1 MVPEDQI
8 EMWMGKPDIRT
19 SVDGLIKATLD
30 AGAPDN
36 VTVLIVEG
44 YADDV

>member
-8 EMWMGKPDIRT
+8 EMWMGKPDIQT
-19 SVDGLIKATLD
+19 AVDGLIQATLD

-36 VTVLIVEG
+36 VTVVIVEG
-44 YADDV
+44 FADAV

>member
-1 MVPEDQI
+1 
-8 EMWMGKPDIRT
+8 MGNPDIQV

-36 VTVLIVEG
+36 VTVVIVEG
-44 YADDV
+44 YAEAV

>member
-19 SVDGLIKATLD
+19 AVDGLIQATLD

-36 VTVLIVEG
+36 VTVVIVEG
-44 YADDV
+44 FADAV

>member
-1 MVPEDQI
+1 MEKRHIAAAVE
-8 EMWMGKPDIRT
+8 
-19 SVDGLIKATLD
+19 GLIGDTLA

-44 YADDV
+44 YVENV